1 MRFPIYMLRPALALD
16 RGGILGRAKR
26 SPSLL
31 GGAKTEVVGTLYVAP
46 LHMVGWISHAVSEWD
61 TNICATV
68 HTTTASAQSV
78 MLEATATRGLGV
90 LARGCVGTALLGA
103 QCRLHSFVVIN
114 GCLLRIFSAESFQ
127 CLFTAQKINQTT
139 FLASCLVVET
149 TYN

>member
-1 MRFPIYMLRPALALD
+1 MIYCR
-16 RGGILGRAKR
+16 ILGRAKR

-31 GGAKTEVVGTLYVAP
+31 GGAKTEVVVRCTS
-46 LHMVGWISHAVSEWD
+46 LHSINGWVDQSCRFGVGHF
-61 TNICATV
+61 NICATV

-103 QCRLHSFVVIN
+103 QCRFHSFVVIN

-127 CLFTAQKINQTT
+127 RLFTAQKINQTT
-139 FLASCLVVET
+139 FLAPA
-149 TYN
+149 